1 VANNGIVGDA
11 SFAILLDE
19 HYIQIAHGAD
29 PDLRFK
35 SIAPLSN
42 AEIITLADRRLLPT
56 IASNTV
62 VVSVPSLVAGVQ
74 NGLLRPNFTYE
85 IERAEHVAAVKKLET
100 QPWSVVFSQP
110 SSVLLASLHIQ
121 SRTTFLLVI
130 VISLVAMAAAYGIGQ
145 QIARPVMQLTGVV
158 QQFAEGD
165 LAVRAP
171 VDNQDETGE
180 LAANFNQMA
189 QELGE
194 LLHQS
199 ERYTEE
205 LETEVQ
211 ERTRVEAEL
220 RLYQDHLEE
229 QVQARTIEL
238 QKAKE
243 EAESAN
249 RAKSAFLAN
258 MSHELRTPLGA
269 IIGYSEML
277 EEEAAETDKAEFV
290 PDLQKIQT
298 AGQHL
303 LGLINQVLDLSKI
316 EAGKMALYLEPFRV
330 AELVEDVVMTIKP
343 VIERNNNQIEV
354 HYKDD
359 LGTLTA
365 DITKVRQA
373 LMYLLSNAAKFT
385 EDGAITVTAVR
396 YEESVEIAVHD
407 TGIGMTADQ
416 IENLFQPFV
425 QGDASTTRRYG
436 GTGLG
441 LTISRR
447 FCQMMGGDLTVTSQY
462 HVGSTFTI
470 QLPITLQPT
479 GISPDLLVFA
489 KES

>member
-1 VANNGIVGDA
+1 
-11 SFAILLDE
+11 
-19 HYIQIAHGAD
+19 
-29 PDLRFK
+29 
-35 SIAPLSN
+35 
-42 AEIITLADRRLLPT
+42 
-56 IASNTV
+56 
-62 VVSVPSLVAGVQ
+62 
-74 NGLLRPNFTYE
+74 
-85 IERAEHVAAVKKLET
+85 
-100 QPWSVVFSQP
+100 
-110 SSVLLASLHIQ
+110 
-121 SRTTFLLVI
+121 LLVI

-373 LMYLLSNAAKFT
+373 LMNLLSNAAKFT